1 MLEQVAKCSA
11 SLPDT
16 ESSDAASDP
25 LPKWNK
31 TAQIEPENASVADL
45 VAARSLTAPEAV
57 AVVTDGTSVTYRELE
72 ARASQ
77 LAHHLRSLGAGP
89 ERLVILCMER
99 SLSLIVGAL
108 AVLKTG
114 AAYVP
119 LDPTWPAD
127 RLQFMLKDSGAT
139 LVVTQQSV
147 ATRLPVGSWR
157 TVDVDREASVIARQP
172 VSFAPT
178 PVKPNDL
185 AYVIYTSGST
195 GQPKGVQISHEGLL
209 NLVSWHQSTF
219 SISAADRATLLAS
232 PGFDASVW
240 EVWPYLAAGASIHI
254 AAESLRTDAEKL
266 RDWLI
271 AQRVTITF
279 VPTVLAELMIG
290 LDWPKRV
297 ALRTML
303 TGADTLHR
311 FPSEGLPF
319 ALVNNYGPTECTVVA
334 TSGVVPAGRN
344 ALDRPTIGKP
354 IDNTYA
360 FVVDEHLVPVPAGA
374 TGELLVGGKGLARG
388 YLNQPAL
395 TAQKFIHNPFNSGSG
410 SRLYRTGD
418 LVRMLPDGQIEFA
431 GRVDDQIKIRGYRIE
446 PGEIVTRL
454 GRHAH
459 IVASHIVA
467 QGDSAAEKKLVAY
480 VVPAA
485 GSQLQYNDL
494 RDFLSASLPEY
505 MVPAVFVVLDSLPMT
520 SNGKVDRAAL
530 PAPNDSNILRSEP
543 SVPAQTEVE
552 SRVAEIVATLLGLQ
566 QVGAN
571 DNFFLLGGHSL
582 LATQVIARV
591 RDAFDVDISLRMLFE
606 APTVAQLSAEIE
618 RLLLEK
624 LDSMSEEE
632 AQRRLDA
639 FAS

>member
-11 SLPDT
+11 SLPET
-16 ESSDAASDP
+16 VSIDATPDP
-25 LPKWNK
+25 LPERNE
-31 TAQIEPENASVADL
+31 TAQIQPENASVTDL
-45 VAARSLTAPEAV
+45 VAARALKTPEAV
-57 AVVTDGTSVTYRELE
+57 AVVTDVTSVTYPELE

-89 ERLVILCMER
+89 DRLVVLCMER

-127 RLQFMLKDSGAT
+127 RLQFMLQDSGAP

-147 ATRLPVGSWR
+147 AARLPVGSWR
-157 TVDVDREASVIARQP
+157 TVDLDREADAIARHP
-172 VSFAPT
+172 VSFAPMPAKLT
-178 PVKPNDL
+178 DL

-195 GQPKGVQISHEGLL
+195 GQPKGVQITHEGLQ
-209 NLVSWHQSTF
+209 NLVSWHQSAF
-219 SISAADRATLLAS
+219 SVSVADRATLLAS

-240 EVWPYLAAGASIHI
+240 EIWPYLCAGAGIYI

-266 RDWLI
+266 RDWLVARGI
-271 AQRVTITF
+271 TITF
-279 VPTVLAELMIG
+279 VPTALAELLIG
-290 LDWPKRV
+290 LRWPNHV

-311 FPSEGLPF
+311 FPPAGLPF

-334 TSGVVPAGRN
+334 TSGMVPASLN
-344 ALDRPTIGKP
+344 AVERPTIGRP
-354 IDNTYA
+354 IANTYA
-360 FVVDEHLVPVPAGA
+360 FVVDEHLSPVPVGM

-395 TAQKFIHNPFNSGSG
+395 TAQKFILNPFNSGSG
-410 SRLYRTGD
+410 ARLYRTGD
-418 LVRMLPDGQIEFA
+418 LVRMLPDGQIAFA
-431 GRVDDQIKIRGYRIE
+431 GRADDQIKIRGYRIE
-446 PGEIVTRL
+446 PGEIVSKL
-454 GRHAH
+454 GKHAH
-459 IVASHIVA
+459 IVASHVVA
-467 QGDSAAEKKLVAY
+467 PGDSTAEKKLVAY
-480 VVPAA
+480 VVPAT
-485 GSQLQYNDL
+485 GSQLEYSEL
-494 RDFLSASLPEY
+494 REFLLTSLPEY

-530 PAPNDSNILRSEP
+530 PAPNDSNMLRSEP
-543 SVPAQTEVE
+543 SAPAQTEVE
-552 SRVAEIVATLLGLQ
+552 SRVADIVATLLGLQ

-582 LATQVIARV
+582 LATQVIGRV

-606 APTVAQLSAEIE
+606 SPTVAQLSAEIE

-639 FAS
+639 LAS